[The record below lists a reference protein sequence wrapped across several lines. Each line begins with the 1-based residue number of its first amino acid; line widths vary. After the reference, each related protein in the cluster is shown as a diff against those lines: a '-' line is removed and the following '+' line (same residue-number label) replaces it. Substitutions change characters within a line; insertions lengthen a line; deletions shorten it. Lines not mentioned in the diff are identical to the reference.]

1 MIDEKPI
8 ALRFE
13 AVRPSL
19 DERAGRLH
27 VAAEAHSAGHG
38 GVAAT
43 ARASG
48 IARSTIGRGL
58 KDLADGSNLPA
69 GRVRRPG
76 GGRKPLTEVDAKL
89 LDDLLGL
96 VSPRE
101 RGDPIS
107 LLRWTCKSL
116 RRLAAELGDLGH
128 QISHT
133 VVGELLKRE
142 GFSLQ
147 ANRKTC

>member
-43 ARASG
+43 ARATG
-48 IARSTIGRGL
+48 VARSTIGRGL
-58 KDLADGSNLPA
+58 KDLRDATPVH
-69 GRVRRPG
+69 GRMRRPG
-76 GGRKPLTEVDAKL
+76 AGRRK
-89 LDDLLGL
+89 
-96 VSPRE
+96 
-101 RGDPIS
+101 
-107 LLRWTCKSL
+107 L
-116 RRLAAELGDLGH
+116 RRRPEISASVGALRGWVILAAP
-128 QISHT
+128 
-133 VVGELLKRE
+133 
-142 GFSLQ
+142 
-147 ANRKTC
+147 